1 MTKVNTGLSIHPISQ
16 GERETWNAFAEAS
29 GMGHV
34 FHTFEWGVFK
44 ESMGWRAKRYFLED
58 RDRGI
63 RAILPVLVKSLG
75 PFGSIWY
82 VPRGPVCDY
91 RDAELVSEVID
102 ILVDLAKKDKAIL
115 LKISPDPGT
124 SVPLDQSRNILLSKG
139 FRETDSYQ
147 LHKRT
152 IRVDLAPDLK
162 GIFMNSI
169 DADTRSKIRRASR
182 KGVTV
187 TSGEGESQVQ
197 SFYEL
202 YVQALHAG
210 GGVPL
215 PYAYFRNLFTFLSE
229 FTTLLLAQDQDGPLS
244 SIVVMTFGKRSWYLF
259 GGSTRKRNTKYASQ
273 LLHWK
278 AIELGKSASLDSY
291 DLQGI
296 PSHSMHVPDVR
307 DIYRFKR
314 GFSHHEIDLL
324 GEFDLLLKPRLSKF
338 LVTRVLPVYR
348 WARYSLGKTS
358 RGPGGARLP
367 RGTSF

>member
-1 MTKVNTGLSIHPISQ
+1 MSTANRKLLAHPVSE
-16 GERETWNAFAEAS
+16 GEREKWNAFAETS

-82 VPRGPVCDY
+82 LPRGPVCDY

-115 LKISPDPGT
+115 LKISPDPGI

-139 FRETDSYQ
+139 FRETESYQ

-152 IRVDLAPDLK
+152 IRVNLTPDLK
-162 GIFMNSI
+162 DIFMNSI
-169 DADTRSKIRRASR
+169 ASNTRWEIRRAR
-182 KGVTV
+182 RRGVRIRT
-187 TSGEGESQVQ
+187 GEDESHLQC
-197 SFYEL
+197 FYDL
-202 YVQALHAG
+202 YIQALHEG

-215 PYAYFRNLFTFLSE
+215 PYAYFQNLFSFLSE
-229 FTTLLLAQDQDGPLS
+229 STTLLVAEDEDGPLS
-244 SIVVMTFGKRSWYLF
+244 SIWVMSFARRSWYLF
-259 GGSTRKRNTKYASQ
+259 GGTTRKRNTKYASQ

-278 AIELGKSASLDSY
+278 AIKLGKAANLDYY
-291 DLQGI
+291 DLQG
-296 PSHSMHVPDVR
+296 VR
-307 DIYRFKR
+307 SDSKVDGIYRFKR
-314 GFSHHEIDLL
+314 GFSHDEIDLL
-324 GEFDLLLKPRLSKF
+324 GEFDLLIKPRLTKF
-338 LVTRVLPVYR
+338 LYTKILPTYR
-348 WARYSLGKTS
+348 LARYYLGSIGRKPASTQL
-358 RGPGGARLP
+358 RPKA
-367 RGTSF
+367 FI